1 MRIEKIKVKEDK
13 TKKEFIDELSLS
25 AVPILLELDVEL
37 DGEIFYPDD
46 NYDRKIQ
53 AGDRLTV
60 IPIIA
65 GG

>member
-1 MRIEKIKVKEDK
+1 MRIEKLKGREDK
-13 TKKEFIDELSLS
+13 TIKEFIDELSLS
-25 AVPILLELDVEL
+25 AVTILLEL

-53 AGDRLTV
+53 AGDRLAV

>member
-13 TKKEFIDELSLS
+13 TIKEFIDELSLF
-25 AVPILLELDVEL
+25 AVPILLEL

-53 AGDRLTV
+53 AGDRLAV

>member
-1 MRIEKIKVKEDK
+1 MRIEKLKVKEDK
-13 TKKEFIDELSLS
+13 TIKEFIDELNLS
-25 AVPILLELDVEL
+25 SVPILLEL
-37 DGEIFYPDD
+37 DGEIFYPDE

-53 AGDRLTV
+53 AGDRLAV

>member
-1 MRIEKIKVKEDK
+1 MRIEKLKVKEYK
-13 TKKEFIDELSLS
+13 TIKEFIDELSLS
-25 AVPILLELDVEL
+25 AVTILLEL

-53 AGDRLTV
+53 AGDRLAV

>member
-1 MRIEKIKVKEDK
+1 MGIEKIEVKEDK
-13 TKKEFIDELSLS
+13 TIKEFIDELNLS
-25 AVPILLELDVEL
+25 SVPILLELN
-37 DGEIFYPDD
+37 GEIFYPDE

-53 AGDRLTV
+53 AGDRLAV

>member
-13 TKKEFIDELSLS
+13 TIKEFIDELSLS
-25 AVPILLELDVEL
+25 AVTILLEL
-37 DGEIFYPDD
+37 DGEIFYPDE

-53 AGDRLTV
+53 AGDRLAV

>member
-13 TKKEFIDELSLS
+13 TIKEFIDELSLS
-25 AVPILLELDVEL
+25 AVPILLEL

-53 AGDRLTV
+53 AGDRLAV

>member
-13 TKKEFIDELSLS
+13 TIKEFIDELSLS
-25 AVPILLELDVEL
+25 AVSILLAL

-53 AGDRLTV
+53 AGDRLAV

>member
-1 MRIEKIKVKEDK
+1 MGIEKIEVKEDK
-13 TKKEFIDELSLS
+13 TIKEFIDELSLS
-25 AVPILLELDVEL
+25 AVPILLQL

-53 AGDRLTV
+53 AGDRLAV

>member
-1 MRIEKIKVKEDK
+1 MRIEKLKVKEDK
-13 TKKEFIDELSLS
+13 TIKEFIDELSLS
-25 AVPILLELDVEL
+25 AVPILLEL

-53 AGDRLTV
+53 AGDRLAV
-60 IPIIA
+60 IPIIT

>member
-1 MRIEKIKVKEDK
+1 MRIEKLKVKEDK
-13 TKKEFIDELSLS
+13 TIKEFIDELSLS
-25 AVPILLELDVEL
+25 AVPILLEL

-53 AGDRLTV
+53 AGDRLAV

>member
-13 TKKEFIDELSLS
+13 TIKEFIDELSLS
-25 AVPILLELDVEL
+25 AVTILLEL

-53 AGDRLTV
+53 AGDRLAV

>member
-13 TKKEFIDELSLS
+13 TIKEFIDELSLS
-25 AVPILLELDVEL
+25 AVPILLQL

-53 AGDRLTV
+53 AGDRLAV

>member
-1 MRIEKIKVKEDK
+1 MRIEKLKGREDK
-13 TKKEFIDELSLS
+13 TIKEFIDELSLS
-25 AVPILLELDVEL
+25 AVPILLEL

-53 AGDRLTV
+53 AGDRLAV

>member
-1 MRIEKIKVKEDK
+1 MGIEKIKVKEYK
-13 TKKEFIDELSLS
+13 TIKEFIDELSLS
-25 AVPILLELDVEL
+25 AVPILLEL

-53 AGDRLTV
+53 AGDRLAV

>member
-1 MRIEKIKVKEDK
+1 MGIEKIEVKEDK
-13 TKKEFIDELSLS
+13 TIKEFIDELNLS
-25 AVPILLELDVEL
+25 SVPILLEL

-53 AGDRLTV
+53 AGDRLAV

>member
-1 MRIEKIKVKEDK
+1 MSTEKIEVKEDK
-13 TKKEFIDELSLS
+13 TIKELVGEMSLS
-25 AVPILLELDVEL
+25 SAPILLEL
-37 DGEIFYPDD
+37 DGEIFYPDE

-53 AGDRLTV
+53 AGNRLTV